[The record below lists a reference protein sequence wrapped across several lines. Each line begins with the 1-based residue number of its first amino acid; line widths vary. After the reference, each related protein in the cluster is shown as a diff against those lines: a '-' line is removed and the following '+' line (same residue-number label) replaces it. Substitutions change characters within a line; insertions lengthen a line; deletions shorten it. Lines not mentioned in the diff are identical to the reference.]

1 MSFYNFLLDWNFFHF
16 HLLKGRNGLILIKFL
31 LSVQCVLVV
40 GKPRTYYNVHCEMK
54 LKIRFIVESLISLVL
69 WYFWFWGVK
78 IHILPISPPTHT
90 HTLRTHVGES
100 YLTNSLLHQLK
111 RECGGGGGG
120 RKCSTCFS
128 HLVSE
133 LNNQPP
139 LLLLRLLPLP
149 PPICCCCCGICVGQE
164 KFCGLAAFT
173 LTVFFFSL
181 SLSRCTACRNT

>member
-1 MSFYNFLLDWNFFHF
+1 MIF
-16 HLLKGRNGLILIKFL
+16 LILRCQNPHSSY
-31 LSVQCVLVV
+31 LSHT
-40 GKPRTYYNVHCEMK
+40 R
-54 LKIRFIVESLISLVL
+54 
-69 WYFWFWGVK
+69 
-78 IHILPISPPTHT
+78 T

-111 RECGGGGGG
+111 RGWRGG

-133 LNNQPP
+133 LNNQPPP

-173 LTVFFFSL
+173 LTAFFFSL
-181 SLSRCTACRNT
+181 SLSRCTACRNTSSHSGAERECDYSLFFSPSAHP